1 MNISKTNFNQ
11 AFKGDIVVVD
21 SNNKKRTFAQYFIR
35 DIIKYKNGTLLRYD
49 PNPSEPLDEG
59 DYFISSKN
67 ASFEDISRAYNMAV
81 DHNDVTVDLTKSS
94 VDYKA

>member
-11 AFKGDIVVVD
+11 AFKGNIVVVD
-21 SNNKKRTFAQYFIR
+21 SKNRKRTFAQYYIT
-35 DIIKYKNGTLLRYD
+35 DVIKYKNGTLIRY
-49 PNPSEPLDEG
+49 NSNKWSEDG

-81 DHNDVTVDLTKSS
+81 DGNRVTVDLTKSS
-94 VDYKA
+94 VDYNA